1 MIWNEENGIYS
12 PNVTEICNRFHKIIE
27 IVSNEIIDEKELK
40 NRQKKY
46 KFFYKLTCCLWDLGN
61 FQGAMCISSALVSSS
76 IYRLKLTKS
85 IISENSIEFQ
95 KMSEI
100 HEYLREGRN
109 FQSYRKMLK
118 DIKYCV
124 LPYNGM
130 PMSDIVFVCER
141 TPLLVNPG
149 EINWKCISLQSEIF
163 DEFLRF
169 QNEF

>member
-1 MIWNEENGIYS
+1 MK
-12 PNVTEICNRFHKIIE
+12 KISKTDKKNIN
-27 IVSNEIIDEKELK
+27 SSTIDLQFMGF
-40 NRQKKY
+40 R
-46 KFFYKLTCCLWDLGN
+46 KLPRSL
-61 FQGAMCISSALVSSS
+61 CISSTLVSSS
-76 IYRLKLTKS
+76 IHLLKLTKS

-149 EINWKCISLQSEIF
+149 EISWKCISLQK
-163 DEFLRF
+163 FLMNF
-169 QNEF
+169 LDFKK